1 MVDVPV
7 RRALLVGA
15 VLFACSRGESLTD
28 DDMRPITT
36 MPVSGTTSSSEG
48 GESSESSTGTGTST
62 TELGT
67 TTATPM
73 TEATGGECPEG
84 TPYCPCGGGCGV
96 LLSCVDGLC
105 QEPGCGNGVVEDG
118 EECDDGD
125 DDSSDECVT
134 DCKAAVCGDGF
145 MHVGIELCDDG
156 LANSDTGRCKL
167 NCTLQ
172 SCGDGLVG
180 PGENCD
186 DGNDENAD
194 ACSNA
199 CAPMGCGDGMVAGS
213 EQCDDMNAVNT
224 DGCLN
229 TCVLAVCGDGVVQ
242 EGVEACDDG
251 DASNEDACVAGCA
264 AAVCGDGMVQA
275 GVEECDD
282 GNVIATDG
290 CDNQCARVS
299 TLVGELRRARG
310 AGVGRRPAD
319 VHVQGGVRADLRRDG
334 GRLRVLDRR
343 REHHRDG
350 VPERLGRRAVLRHAA
365 GRRLQGQHDLQLR
378 RGRLRVLGVRGRP
391 LRDRDQRQLLLEAVR
406 LSRRRDR
413 SAGPRRRWGR
423 RRRPGGRRG

>member
-299 TLVGELRRARG
+299 TLVGEFEVNAGPAWGDDPPTYTCKEACAQIFGGMAADYACSIDGVSITGTAYLSGWGDAQYCGTPRDDDFKVNTIYNCG
-310 AGVGRRPAD
+310 GVGCAYSAYVAD
-319 VHVQGGVRADLRRDG
+319 HCETGASVNYCWK
-334 GRLRVLDRR
+334 
-343 REHHRDG
+343 
-350 VPERLGRRAVLRHAA
+350 P
-365 GRRLQGQHDLQLR
+365 
-378 RGRLRVLGVRGRP
+378 
-391 LRDRDQRQLLLEAVR
+391 
-406 LSRRRDR
+406 
-413 SAGPRRRWGR
+413 
-423 RRRPGGRRG
+423 